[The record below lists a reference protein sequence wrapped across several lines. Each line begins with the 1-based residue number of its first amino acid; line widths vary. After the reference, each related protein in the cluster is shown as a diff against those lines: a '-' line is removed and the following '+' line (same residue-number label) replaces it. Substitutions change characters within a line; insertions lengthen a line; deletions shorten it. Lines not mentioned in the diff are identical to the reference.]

1 MAVSA
6 AASTVTARFQCS
18 IDAVWLAL
26 VAAFPF
32 VVLCFSPLPVDDSD
46 LWWTLALGR
55 AVWSAGALPATD
67 PLAYTPTPQPY
78 VYAQWLAGLILYGAW
93 RLGGYELL
101 IVLRAAIAATAF
113 GLVYVGCRRYGAT
126 PAVGGLCTLLALPL
140 VNVGLSL
147 RPQILALIP
156 FLLYLEGT
164 RHAVPA
170 HSGWG
175 RLRGGLPLVMVFWVN
190 VHGSFLFG
198 LGVAGIALLGRVGEL
213 LYRPLLLLVSRR
225 GRLQATRLDDKQ
237 PGSLARLAAL
247 RPEPELRA
255 LVWLCVLS
263 TLALLVNPYG
273 IGFLGYL
280 RDYLTVNPG
289 HGELGGLLTEWQP
302 TTLDT
307 PGGPA
312 FFVSLLALL
321 GVLLVAR
328 RRLSPDPAL
337 LAEAG
342 RLLTFG
348 VLACRWIRGIVWWG
362 LVLPAPL
369 AGSLQ
374 RALAPPGP
382 VAARATSS
390 ALNGLLVALAALV
403 AVGSMPW
410 WRSSLAGDGSV
421 TLEPSPV
428 IAAAAGLAA
437 DAPSGYPFHYIA
449 W

>member
-1 MAVSA
+1 MTVSA

-78 VYAQWLAGLILYGAW
+78 VYAQWLAGLILYGVW

-101 IVLRAAIAATAF
+101 VVLRAAIAAAAF

-126 PAVGGLCTLLALPL
+126 PAVGGLCTPLAMPL

-164 RHAVPA
+164 RHAAPP

-213 LYRPLLLLVSRR
+213 HYRRMPLLVPRQGSRHPTALEDEQPT
-225 GRLQATRLDDKQ
+225 GRT
-237 PGSLARLAAL
+237 PLAAMRL
-247 RPEPELRA
+247 ESELRA
-255 LVWLCVLS
+255 LVSLCLLS
-263 TLALLVNPYG
+263 
-273 IGFLGYL
+273 
-280 RDYLTVNPG
+280 
-289 HGELGGLLTEWQP
+289 
-302 TTLDT
+302 
-307 PGGPA
+307 
-312 FFVSLLALL
+312 
-321 GVLLVAR
+321 
-328 RRLSPDPAL
+328 
-337 LAEAG
+337 
-342 RLLTFG
+342 
-348 VLACRWIRGIVWWG
+348 
-362 LVLPAPL
+362 
-369 AGSLQ
+369 
-374 RALAPPGP
+374 ALA
-382 VAARATSS
+382 
-390 ALNGLLVALAALV
+390 
-403 AVGSMPW
+403 
-410 WRSSLAGDGSV
+410 
-421 TLEPSPV
+421 
-428 IAAAAGLAA
+428 
-437 DAPSGYPFHYIA
+437 
-449 W
+449 